1 MTRKII
7 IADDHFV
14 VRLGTTL
21 ILESHYKDVQISCAE
36 SYTELTN
43 KLYAEEF
50 DLPILNINMPESK
63 YLSMIAELK
72 NTA

>member
-21 ILESHYKDVQISCAE
+21 ILESHYKDVKVSCAE
-36 SYTELTN
+36 SYINIKKSEEKISPDL
-43 KLYAEEF
+43 LYF
-50 DLPILNINMPESK
+50 NFRPTYFK
-63 YLSMIAELK
+63 TTYFYFF
-72 NTA
+72 